1 MVEQLLEEEG
11 GISLRDLT
19 AREGAKRIISLSSP
33 YSSSSVGETAGRT
46 STRTSSWL
54 LALSSSHYYFLV
66 TILPFLHSPESW
78 TCSLSLSLFLPL
90 TSIAVNEQS
99 VWRALASL
107 LDFLLKSIC
116 VILSWSLQISSVSQ
130 EHSAGV
136 CLSCWCCWSPNFGIR
151 FLDLFLF
158 IYRLSFCGFFFH
170 LTLLLS
176 FLFFLYFLWSNLWS
190 NHCWSVRDSVSW
202 LILNSI
208 RVFTLSCLLDEVL
221 HSLLQL

>member
-78 TCSLSLSLFLPL
+78 TCSLSLPSVDFYCCQWTVRMKSFGISARLP
-90 TSIAVNEQS
+90 SEEYRCDIV
-99 VWRALASL
+99 
-107 LDFLLKSIC
+107 
-116 VILSWSLQISSVSQ
+116 VILANFFRFSRTFCRSMSFVLMLLVSQ
-130 EHSAGV
+130 
-136 CLSCWCCWSPNFGIR
+136 
-151 FLDLFLF
+151 
-158 IYRLSFCGFFFH
+158 
-170 LTLLLS
+170 
-176 FLFFLYFLWSNLWS
+176 LW
-190 NHCWSVRDSVSW
+190 D
-202 LILNSI
+202 
-208 RVFTLSCLLDEVL
+208 
-221 HSLLQL
+221 